1 MTPGAAETAGAHFD
15 ARVAL
20 AGIGMTNDWKAQDGT
35 EYYAMQAPNDINKNV
50 DNMQLGNWGYGI
62 PATTANGF
70 TEIDSGLPDTP
81 AWVHGLRAIDPT
93 LGTVLDLAGQL
104 DNHNRIISA
113 DPRLNGVVLEATQ
126 DVIAEVDAG

>member
-62 PATTANGF
+62 PATTA
-70 TEIDSGLPDTP
+70 
-81 AWVHGLRAIDPT
+81 
-93 LGTVLDLAGQL
+93 
-104 DNHNRIISA
+104 SA
-113 DPRLNGVVLEATQ
+113 DPDTNGVVLEAMR
-126 DVIAEVDAG
+126 DLIAEVRVR